1 MQRIIALLVWILCC
15 TPVHSQ
21 VYYNGLLTQI
31 TNWDTIR
38 INNVLNEKI
47 YALPNYLK
55 ERYIPLINYA
65 YEHYDVTV
73 VFHAELSCKDSVID
87 ISLADNDFPLD
98 LYYVTDRFG
107 GGDVKL
113 VVLTYQGE
121 VEIIDTEFVSLMK
134 GLAKREAKA
143 FRYIKKQRP
152 DFVFVC
158 KDVFGC
164 FFYVKNSIVY
174 FYDYYNQEKG
184 PLEELSVKV
193 RTVSPTSMTMQ
204 ETGFPGHPP
213 LRWPQR

>member
-1 MQRIIALLVWILCC
+1 
-15 TPVHSQ
+15 
-21 VYYNGLLTQI
+21 
-31 TNWDTIR
+31 
-38 INNVLNEKI
+38 
-47 YALPNYLK
+47 
-55 ERYIPLINYA
+55 
-65 YEHYDVTV
+65 
-73 VFHAELSCKDSVID
+73 
-87 ISLADNDFPLD
+87 
-98 LYYVTDRFG
+98 
-107 GGDVKL
+107 
-113 VVLTYQGE
+113 
-121 VEIIDTEFVSLMK
+121 MK

-164 FFYVKNSIVY
+164 FFYVKINIVY

-193 RTVSPTSMTMQ
+193 RTVSSTSMTMQ